1 MPKHRVVTLPR
12 LRHLPVLTVEQARV
26 IQRERLSSTERALVG
41 ATILISLPVPAMA
54 LSIGFAI
61 VAGWIG

>member
-41 ATILISLPVPAMA
+41 ATVLISLPVPAMA
-54 LSIGFAI
+54 LSIAFALL
-61 VAGWIG
+61 AGWIG